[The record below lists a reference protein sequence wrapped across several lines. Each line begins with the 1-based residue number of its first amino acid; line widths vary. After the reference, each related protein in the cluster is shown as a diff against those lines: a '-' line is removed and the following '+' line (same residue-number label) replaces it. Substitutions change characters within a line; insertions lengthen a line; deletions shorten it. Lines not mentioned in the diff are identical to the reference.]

1 VKLALCGGH
10 SGVVSRHLAAGWNI
24 WLHELLDKRGCAD
37 PRGVFMSWDWRLSL
51 KQAELIEYFDDMTWA
66 WGAASLPS
74 TKDTPAVPWPTAL
87 TQPQGTGSLEE
98 VKRVEKEKEVL
109 TKALLLA
116 LGVQQQQAAP
126 APADYRVSR
135 CVAVCVCVCVC
146 VCSLSF
152 GSSVTKAARSTRQ
165 MCGSGGASI
174 PRRRNASHLL
184 VN

>member
-1 VKLALCGGH
+1 MKLALCGGH

-37 PRGVFMSWDWRLSL
+37 PRGVFMSWDRRLSL

-109 TKALLLA
+109 AKALLLA

-126 APADYRVSR
+126 APADYSQQVRR
-135 CVAVCVCVCVC
+135 CVCVCVC
-146 VCSLSF
+146 VF
-152 GSSVTKAARSTRQ
+152 
-165 MCGSGGASI
+165 
-174 PRRRNASHLL
+174 PLL
-184 VN
+184 WL

>member
-1 VKLALCGGH
+1 VKLALCGGR
-10 SGVVSRHLAAGWNI
+10 SGVKIQLVDYM
-24 WLHELLDKRGCAD
+24 DKHGMGD
-37 PRGVFMSWDWRLSL
+37 PRAVFMSWDEQFSL
-51 KQAELIEYFDDMTWA
+51 QEAEVIKYFDAMAWG

-74 TKDTPAVPWPTAL
+74 TKATPAVPRPTAS

-98 VKRVEKEKEVL
+98 VKRVEKEKECVREREEVL
-109 TKALLLA
+109 AKALLLA
-116 LGVQQQQAAP
+116 IGVQPQRAAP
-126 APADYRVSR
+126 APANYSQQVRR
-135 CVAVCVCVCVC
+135 CVCVC
-146 VCSLSF
+146 VCSLYS